1 MVTVMNKSDIERI
14 LHLQQSAYELL
25 LWVNKRA
32 ENEQEIISDHNLE
45 RWRFGD
51 TCEAWVPDVYGMIPN
66 ALRPAEEDVPAF

>member
-1 MVTVMNKSDIERI
+1 MNKSDIERI